1 MAAADRLFCL
11 LFPSPCRV
19 CGAPLRHARRLPV
32 CAACLQAVRLAYTA
46 PGCRRCGREL
56 GAAAAVCAACSV
68 APPAYDSVA
77 SWAWYEGAGR
87 ELVRLLKFH
96 GVLPA
101 AAFCAA
107 RMTAIPTPPADLVLA
122 VPLGPLRRRRRGFN
136 QSERIARHWAQAQAL
151 PTAFAA
157 IWRTRETAPQWGLTA
172 RERQANMRD
181 AFAAGAAVAGR
192 RVLLLDDVIT
202 TGATV
207 AACALALRRAGA
219 AEVHVLTVARA
230 PWPAA
235 AAPGTGAGGPAAGR
249 EGQEAA

>member
-1 MAAADRLFCL
+1 M
-11 LFPSPCRV
+11 
-19 CGAPLRHARRLPV
+19 
-32 CAACLQAVRLAYTA
+32 
-46 PGCRRCGREL
+46 
-56 GAAAAVCAACSV
+56 

-107 RMTAIPTPPADLVLA
+107 RMTAIPAPRCDLVLA
-122 VPLGPLRRRRRGFN
+122 VPLGPRRRRRRGFN
-136 QSERIARHWAQAQAL
+136 QSERIARHWANAQHL
-151 PTAFAA
+151 PTAFGAL
-157 IWRTRETAPQWGLTA
+157 WRTRETAPQWGLTA

-207 AACALALRRAGA
+207 AACAQALRRAGA

-230 PWPAA
+230 PWPGTVAPPAA
-235 AAPGTGAGGPAAGR
+235 GAGGPAAVLGS
-249 EGQEAA
+249 QEAA